1 MLAEQDFIQN
11 VAELNE
17 DMHRE
22 SWYGTFFHA
31 FVGDVTVINDPSGKP
46 LPTPSGMP
54 IERLTGF
61 TEANSDNMLIP
72 FEKDLIG
79 PPVFG
84 DIVAKGT
91 GEDQDFRWL
100 RSYVNQ
106 IRKVVKAQSGKMS
119 DFRARKLRLI
129 ESAKPKLIKWWSKYI
144 NQDIYRAI
152 YEGLGSNL
160 SGSKDYDALGVY
172 RRYHPN
178 IYVNDGG
185 VLTVV
190 GTEKAFT
197 TAAQLDTGVT
207 AADTKFSVSI
217 VRSLAV
223 KCLQLKI
230 EKIELKT
237 GDKSYQFWAMIVH
250 PNQLKSLKNDTDYE
264 DAINSAFNAQ
274 KVDHP
279 MLNGAVCEIEGFV
292 LFSDI
297 VGIRGWDDA
306 TGRFFGDDDTNPIN
320 SMFEPTT
327 VVDNYCAIV
336 FGNQAVGFGVVDSL
350 SFGDEVDDFANVKEV
365 AGIMIYGANR
375 ANFVTE
381 ALAKETSGG
390 MFYKNTTGGVVADTA
405 CINDSSLILMTD
417 EQ

>member
-22 SWYGTFFHA
+22 AWYGTFFHA
-31 FVGDVTVINDPSGKP
+31 FVGDVAVINDPSGEQIK
-46 LPTPSGMP
+46 TPSGMP

-79 PPVFG
+79 APVFG
-84 DIVAKGT
+84 DTVAKGT

-100 RSYVNQ
+100 RSYINQ
-106 IRKVVKAQSGKMS
+106 IRKVVKAQSGAMS
-119 DFRARKLRLI
+119 DFRARKLKLI
-129 ESAKPKLIKWWSKYI
+129 ENAKPKLVKWWSKYI
-144 NQDIYRAI
+144 NQDIFRSF

-178 IYVNDGG
+178 AYCNDGG

-190 GTEKAFT
+190 GTEKQFS
-197 TAAQLDTGVT
+197 TAAQLDTAVGVT
-207 AADTKFSVSI
+207 DTGLTVSI
-217 VRSLAV
+217 IRSLAV

-230 EKIELKT
+230 DKIVGKK
-237 GDKSYQFWAMIVH
+237 GYKFWVLVVH
-250 PNQLKSLKNDTDYE
+250 PNQLKTLKNDTDYE
-264 DAINSAFNAQ
+264 AATNSAFSTH
-274 KVDHP
+274 KGDHP
-279 MLNGAVCEIEGFV
+279 MLNGAVCEIEGFAI
-292 LFSDI
+292 FSDI

-306 TGRFFGDDDTNPIN
+306 TGRFFGDDDTNPID
-320 SMFEPTT
+320 SMFEPTAIT
-327 VVDNYCAIV
+327 DNFCALV
-336 FGNQAVGFGVVDSL
+336 FGNQAIGFGVVESL

-375 ANFVTE
+375 ADFVTE
-381 ALAKETSGG
+381 ALAIETSGG
-390 MFYKNTTGGVVADTA
+390 MFFKNTTGGVVADTA
-405 CINDSSLILMTD
+405 CINDSSLMLMTKD
-417 EQ
+417 V

>member
-22 SWYGTFFHA
+22 AWYGTFFHA
-31 FVGDVTVINDPSGKP
+31 FVGDVDVINDPSGEVIK
-46 LPTPSGMP
+46 TPSGMP

-72 FEKDLIG
+72 FEKDLTG

-84 DIVAKGT
+84 DTVAKGT

-100 RSYVNQ
+100 RSYINQ
-106 IRKVVKAQSGKMS
+106 TRKVVKAQSGKMS
-119 DFRARKLRLI
+119 DFRARKLKLI
-129 ESAKPKLIKWWSKYI
+129 ENAKPKLIKWWSKYI
-144 NQDIYRAI
+144 NQDIWRSF

-178 IYVNDGG
+178 AYCNDGG

-190 GTEKAFT
+190 GTEKQFS
-197 TAAQLDTGVT
+197 TAAQLDTAVGVT
-207 AADTKFSVSI
+207 DTGMTVSI
-217 VRSLAV
+217 IRSLAV

-230 EKIELKT
+230 DKIEGKNGYKFWVLVVSPMQLKT
-237 GDKSYQFWAMIVH
+237 
-250 PNQLKSLKNDTDYE
+250 LKSDSDYE
-264 DAINSAFNAQ
+264 AATNSAFSTH
-274 KVDHP
+274 KGDHP

-292 LFSDI
+292 IFSDI

-306 TGRFFGDDDTNPIN
+306 TGRFFGDDDANPIN
-320 SMFEPTT
+320 SMFEPTAIT
-327 VVDNYCAIV
+327 DNFCALV
-336 FGNQAVGFGVVDSL
+336 FGNQAIGYGVVESL
-350 SFGDEVDDFANVKEV
+350 GFGDEVDDFANVKEV
-365 AGIMIYGANR
+365 AGIMVYGANR
-375 ANFVTE
+375 ADFVTE
-381 ALAKETSGG
+381 ALAIETSGG

-405 CINDSSLILMTD
+405 CINDSSLMLMTYD
-417 EQ
+417 A